1 MASGGRF
8 SKYWLPW
15 LVGMPA
21 ETATAICC
29 LLMGGVLQ
37 RFPRLKVCFAHGG
50 GSFPFTVGRIQH
62 GYNVRPDL
70 CATDCDVAP
79 REFLGKIWTD
89 SLVHDNTA
97 LELLLEVIGEDRVML
112 GTDYPFPLGEV
123 KICDTFPGK
132 VVQESRFEESIKR
145 KVFWDNAVE
154 FLNIDTNKY

>member
-1 MASGGRF
+1 M
-8 SKYWLPW
+8 
-15 LVGMPA
+15 
-21 ETATAICC
+21 
-29 LLMGGVLQ
+29 
-37 RFPRLKVCFAHGG
+37 
-50 GSFPFTVGRIQH
+50 
-62 GYNVRPDL
+62 RPDL